1 MHDTT
6 QFRESQYGWSPKL
19 DAHLEVVEGLLTGD
33 QDFVQVDFRETKNLA
48 ITILKDLCYSIDL
61 FYRII
66 NRINI
71 IREAFIN
78 VLADFSVKGV
88 PPPPTP
94 LTENQWEKKKV
105 FFLSGKGGYPLPPLN
120 GKSAK
125 LFREF
130 FS

>member
-1 MHDTT
+1 MHDTAH
-6 QFRESQYGWSPKL
+6 FRESQYGWSPKL

-71 IREAFIN
+71 VIN
-78 VLADFSVKGV
+78 SLQTSIDTIQNVI
-88 PPPPTP
+88 
-94 LTENQWEKKKV
+94 
-105 FFLSGKGGYPLPPLN
+105 GKR
-120 GKSAK
+120 KT
-125 LFREF
+125 
-130 FS
+130 

>member
-71 IREAFIN
+71 IREAFKN
-78 VLADFSVKGV
+78 VLADF
-88 PPPPTP
+88 
-94 LTENQWEKKKV
+94 
-105 FFLSGKGGYPLPPLN
+105 FL
-120 GKSAK
+120 
-125 LFREF
+125 
-130 FS
+130 